1 MIFDKKYL
9 QCSFTACR
17 CSQRSG
23 GCATLQ
29 LSSSQTSLGGSTLD
43 LDQQDS
49 TRSST
54 AEKRKR
60 ALQNVFKAQTWPLKK
75 IFRQYSSRRV
85 FISVFRKLFY
95 VPIYNWPP
103 WVPIKKGIEVSA
115 HESKMFKVYFSE
127 NLLYFVRYFDE
138 QILVFLYFTE
148 FMSTYVRSQKLNP
161 RPCMIE

>member
-1 MIFDKKYL
+1 MILDKNIYSAAAVPL
-9 QCSFTACR
+9 SLPVL
-17 CSQRSG
+17 S
-23 GCATLQ
+23 TLWRVPDAALW
-29 LSSSQTSLGGSTLD
+29 LSSSQTSLGGGSTRVVSTLD

-95 VPIYNWPP
+95 VFI
-103 WVPIKKGIEVSA
+103 IGL
-115 HESKMFKVYFSE
+115 HGFQSK
-127 NLLYFVRYFDE
+127 R
-138 QILVFLYFTE
+138 
-148 FMSTYVRSQKLNP
+148 
-161 RPCMIE
+161 